1 MVLSRRREYE
11 ELYCMLPRV
20 DPTFFVDEAGWLA
33 LAPFDLDL
41 CFWFLSLL
49 SFCFWVSRGGL
60 LAFAAACF
68 AVR

>member
-1 MVLSRRREYE
+1 
-11 ELYCMLPRV
+11 MLPRV
-20 DPTFFVDEAGWLA
+20 DATFFIDEAGWLA